1 MVLDDDDDDDD
12 DDCLLSHSVFFPEM
26 TGYFMIFRD
35 ILLVDVFDMAC
46 LGPRFSPVWLLV

>member
-1 MVLDDDDDDDD
+1 MVLDDDDDDD